1 MCEYKPTHD
10 ACAAAYVGGELGATS
25 LLPLLPPPVLDLQ
38 MRLGEGTGAIL
49 MVGLLRSAVAL
60 LGMASLADALK

>member
-1 MCEYKPTHD
+1 
-10 ACAAAYVGGELGATS
+10 
-25 LLPLLPPPVLDLQ
+25 